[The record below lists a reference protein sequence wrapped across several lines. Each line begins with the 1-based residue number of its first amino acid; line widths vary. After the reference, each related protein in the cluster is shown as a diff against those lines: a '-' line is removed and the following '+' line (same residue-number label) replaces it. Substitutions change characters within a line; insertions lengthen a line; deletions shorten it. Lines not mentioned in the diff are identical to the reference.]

1 MKETEKKARESIFKK
16 SSENGGISIKGYDFD
31 KGVDFENIV
40 KSFSTTGFQA
50 SHFGKAAEIT
60 RKMIEEKVTIFLGCT
75 SSLITS
81 GVRDIVRY
89 LVKHKKI
96 DVFVTTAGGIEEDLV
111 KCFGDF
117 KLGNFSAS
125 GELLREKGIN
135 RTGNI
140 FIPNSRYIKYEEF
153 LTPILEKIYKEQKN
167 LLRFPNEPGKEQKE
181 TGKIIS
187 VSEFIKILGKEINNE
202 ESILYWCWKNEIPV
216 YCPAIT
222 DGSTGDMI
230 HFFMYEHPDFK
241 MDVLKDIHDLNEF
254 AITRKKTGMIILGGG
269 IMKHHICNANLMR
282 NGADYAVYINS
293 GEEWDGADSNARP
306 DEAVSWGKMKGKG
319 EAIKVFGDATILFP
333 LLVAETFGKK

>member
-1 MKETEKKARESIFKK
+1 MKKTEKKARENILKE
-16 SSENGGISIKGYDFD
+16 SSEPEGISIKGYDFD
-31 KGVDFENIV
+31 KGVDFESIV

-50 SHFGKAAEIT
+50 SHFGKAVEIAG
-60 RKMIEEKVTIFLGCT
+60 KMIEEKATIFLGCT
-75 SSLITS
+75 SNLITS

-89 LVKHKKI
+89 LVQHKKI

-125 GELLREKGIN
+125 GELLREEGIN

-140 FIPNSRYIKYEEF
+140 FVPNSRYIKYEEF
-153 LTPILEKIYKEQKN
+153 LTPILEKIY
-167 LLRFPNEPGKEQKE
+167 KEQKE

-202 ESILYWCWKNEIPV
+202 ESILYWCWKNDVQV

-230 HFFMYEHPDFK
+230 HFFMYNHLDFK
-241 MDVLKDIHDLNEF
+241 MDVLKDIHELNEF

-269 IMKHHICNANLMR
+269 AMKHHICNANLMR

-306 DEAVSWGKMKGKG
+306 DEAVSWGKMKSKG

-333 LLVAETFGKK
+333 LLVAETFGKL